1 MALATI
7 IRMEMAYPGIGIL
20 AGDSLQYLSVVTAHA
35 VVMVFFMIMPL
46 LFGAFANFL
55 LPTQLGVHDVAFPR
69 LNSAA
74 FWFLPGGFVMLAQL
88 ICLDRRFQRMGCFN
102 LREIQTLLQVKDQ
115 SHSIESQDQR
125 DLVNDTVL
133 GIRLR
138 GNGFEDLHAAHRT
151 GLLEGLALL
160 GAQRNQEYLT
170 STLVEGNTSTHLTL
184 DASFINGVHFFY
196 GYFLDTFSTVS
207 FQPDFRFVESV
218 EFPYSVITDD
228 ISYLIYDY
236 NFNIY
241 RACVTKYQ

>member
-46 LFGAFANFL
+46 IFGAFANFL

-102 LREIQTLLQVKDQ
+102 IREIQTLLQTKD
-115 SHSIESQDQR
+115 SAHSTESQDQR
-125 DLVNDTVL
+125 DLVNDTIL

-138 GNGFEDLHAAHRT
+138 DMGFEDLQSGHKAR
-151 GLLEGLALL
+151 LFEGLSLMA
-160 GAQRNQEYLT
+160 ARRDQEYFTSDMTQLGTSVQLT
-170 STLVEGNTSTHLTL
+170 LNTSLV
-184 DASFINGVHFFY
+184 NGVHFFY
-196 GYFLDTFSTVS
+196 PHS
-207 FQPDFRFVESV
+207 
-218 EFPYSVITDD
+218 
-228 ISYLIYDY
+228 
-236 NFNIY
+236 
-241 RACVTKYQ
+241 

>member
-46 LFGAFANFL
+46 MFGAFANFL

-102 LREIQTLLQVKDQ
+102 IREIQTLLQTKD
-115 SHSIESQDQR
+115 SAHSTESQDQR
-125 DLVNDTVL
+125 DLVNDTIL

-138 GNGFEDLHAAHRT
+138 DMGFEDLQSGHKAR
-151 GLLEGLALL
+151 LFEGLSLMA
-160 GAQRNQEYLT
+160 ARRDQEYFTSDMTQLGTSVQLT
-170 STLVEGNTSTHLTL
+170 LNTSLV
-184 DASFINGVHFFY
+184 NGVHFFY
-196 GYFLDTFSTVS
+196 PHS
-207 FQPDFRFVESV
+207 
-218 EFPYSVITDD
+218 
-228 ISYLIYDY
+228 
-236 NFNIY
+236 
-241 RACVTKYQ
+241 

>member
-46 LFGAFANFL
+46 IFGAFANFL

-102 LREIQTLLQVKDQ
+102 IREIQTLLQTKDS
-115 SHSIESQDQR
+115 SHSTESQDQR
-125 DLVNDTVL
+125 DLVNDTIL

-138 GNGFEDLHAAHRT
+138 GMGFEDLQSGHKAR
-151 GLLEGLALL
+151 LFEGLSLIPTRRDREYFTTGVSAL
-160 GAQRNQEYLT
+160 GSGT
-170 STLVEGNTSTHLTL
+170 TLPHDSPF
-184 DASFINGVHFFY
+184 SFGV
-196 GYFLDTFSTVS
+196 
-207 FQPDFRFVESV
+207 
-218 EFPYSVITDD
+218 
-228 ISYLIYDY
+228 
-236 NFNIY
+236 
-241 RACVTKYQ
+241 KYVYPHS